1 MKVEGIDHI
10 HIYVKDLEAA
20 TKLLSNILG
29 SHFVGPM
36 EFQTVRTAFD
46 DMGFEVIQPK
56 TPDDPRAKFIEE
68 HGEGIGA
75 IGLKVPNVDEAAA
88 ELEAK
93 GVKIIRRRGGPDRD
107 VQIILTDPKSAFGVQ
122 IELVE
127 YQNTR
132 GVLWANL
139 NKVRGLPWM

>member
-10 HIYVKDLEAA
+10 HVYVNDLEAA
-20 TKLLSNILG
+20 VKFFSDILG

-36 EFQTVRTAFD
+36 EFPTIRTAFD
-46 DMGFEVIQPK
+46 DLGFEIIQPK
-56 TPDDPRAKFIEE
+56 TPDDLRAKFIEE

-75 IGLKVPNVDEAAA
+75 IGLKVANVDEAAA

-93 GVKIIRRRGGPDRD
+93 GVQIIRRRGGPDRD
-107 VQIILTDPKSAFGVQ
+107 IQIALTDPKSAYGVQ
-122 IELVE
+122 FELVE
-127 YQNTR
+127 YRNTK

-139 NKVRGLPWM
+139 RKVRDLPWM